1 MEVPGLFKQSQE
13 IKKTH
18 IKVALIIALIYFLK
32 KKEICTPGDLT
43 DSASLS
49 FALPY
54 RGIPKKPVEM
64 LEADIGVHAPRHRF

>member
-13 IKKTH
+13 IKKKTH

-54 RGIPKKPVEM
+54 RGIPKKTGGN
-64 LEADIGVHAPRHRF
+64 AGS